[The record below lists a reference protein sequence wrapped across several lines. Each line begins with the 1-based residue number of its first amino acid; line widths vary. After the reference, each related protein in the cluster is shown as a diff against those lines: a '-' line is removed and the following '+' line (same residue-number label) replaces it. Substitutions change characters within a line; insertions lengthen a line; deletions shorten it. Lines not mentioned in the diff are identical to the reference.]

1 MDINDIRSLTTVAS
15 FVLFVGLVIWSW
27 QAKRR
32 SAFDEAA
39 RLPFAEEAAQAP
51 RVDDAAGAMTHSN
64 PEGNR

>member
-1 MDINDIRSLTTVAS
+1 MDINDIRSLTTVVS
-15 FVLFVGLVIWSW
+15 FVLFVGLVAWAW

-39 RLPFAEEAAQAP
+39 RLPFTDDS
-51 RVDDAAGAMTHSN
+51 VDATTHTN